1 MKATQAGIGTAANVP
16 FPLPGRTDD
25 LALWLRT
32 QAMLLR
38 ARRFELLDVDNLAQE
53 VERLAKSEHLELG
66 ERLRSVCVE
75 LLKCKYH
82 PGPPHQAWL
91 DNLDAQRERIA
102 ELIAQSPCLANYVSE
117 YVDKSY
123 RSAVPLAAWEARLP
137 FATFPKSNPFSTAE
151 LIDPD
156 FVPAQPGSG

>member
-1 MKATQAGIGTAANVP
+1 MKATQAGVGAAQLP
-16 FPLPGRTDD
+16 CPLPNRADD

-32 QAMLLR
+32 QAQLLR
-38 ARRFELLDVDNLAQE
+38 ARRFELLDVENLAHE
-53 VERLAKSEHLELG
+53 VDRLANSEHLELG
-66 ERLRSVCVE
+66 ERLRSACVE

-102 ELIAQSPCLANYVSE
+102 DLIAQSPCLANYVSE
-117 YVDKSY
+117 YGDKSY
-123 RSAVPLAAWEARLP
+123 RSAVPLAAWETGLP
-137 FATFPKSNPFSTAE
+137 FSTFPQSNPFSATD

-156 FVPAQPGSG
+156 FVPASRRSG